1 MQKAGR
7 LSPEAAWHA
16 VPAAHTFGL
25 PKHSAPKVLSDIIES
40 LIGAVFI
47 DSGCSLDATW
57 AVAHR
62 LLAPLAPLGKTP
74 MHPKRELHVSVPPVN
89 SPKLCRLEVHVCSGL
104 AGWLA
109 SRYQQAT

>member
-1 MQKAGR
+1 MQAEAIQKARG
-7 LSPEAAWHA
+7 LSPEQAWHA

-25 PKHSAPKVLSDIIES
+25 PKHSAPKVLSDIVES

-47 DSGCSLDATW
+47 DSGCRLEAAW

-74 MHPKRELHVSVPPVN
+74 MHPKRELHVS
-89 SPKLCRLEVHVCSGL
+89 LCIR
-104 AGWLA
+104 
-109 SRYQQAT
+109 